1 MTTDLDSIIRVTA
14 TIEPSPAS
22 ARTFGRTLFAYTG
35 DASGTSRVAIAG
47 ARARD
52 LRVNRYDGIAAV
64 AEEYATAH
72 VVYEAAAAYFKQ
84 VPYPRDLLT
93 VGWHETGAKSYV
105 LGETGLSTAT
115 QLTDIKN
122 VGSSTFTIAG
132 QDVTVDLNVSGTG
145 DTGFAA
151 VATELQ
157 TEIRTV
163 SSPDLS
169 SVVVSYD
176 TTADAYLIDIPIG
189 VDIGGLPS
197 GEAAEAVGLGADGAY
212 YAGVA
217 AETAISATLDR
228 ARNEDDSWYW
238 IVLDPALSN
247 SATSETVATW
257 ASTQAKSA
265 FFDATGTGALVAAE
279 TTSQAYDLF
288 DLGYDRTD
296 IIWSNTLDYKAVQCA
311 AVFAG
316 WNPDGSGELPTL
328 FGKELEDAKPDVLS
342 SAQRAELERK
352 RINYYTTVGGDDI
365 VRQGVTV
372 DADYWIDTRVWIDWF
387 IKRVQD
393 DVFGLLKGSPRVP
406 LTERGVGQIQSVI
419 EAACEVGRD
428 NGGIAPGTVTETTA
442 NEIRRATGGD
452 FNGTLS
458 RGYLVQVGSVSAQPQ
473 VDREARKAP
482 PINVWLKGSGAVH
495 SLDIALSF
503 TQ

>member
-35 DASGTSRVAIAG
+35 DASGTSRAAIAG

-64 AEEYATAH
+64 AEEYATTH
-72 VVYEAAAAYFKQ
+72 VAYAAASAYFKQ

-93 VGWHETGAKSYV
+93 VGWHETGGKSYV
-105 LGETGLSTAT
+105 LGETGLSSAA
-115 QLTDIKN
+115 QLTTIKN
-122 VGSSTFTIAG
+122 VSSSTFTIAG
-132 QDVTVDLNVSGTG
+132 QDVTVDLNVTGTG

-157 TEIRTV
+157 TEIRTIT

-197 GEAAEAVGLGADGAY
+197 GEAAEAVGLGADAAY

-217 AETAISATLDR
+217 AETAITAALDR

-265 FFDATGTGALVAAE
+265 FFDATGTGALTAAE
-279 TTSQAYDLF
+279 TSSQAYDLF

-296 IIWSNTLDYKAVQCA
+296 VIWSNTLDYKAMQCA

-316 WNPDGSGELPTL
+316 WNPDGSGQVPT
-328 FGKELEDAKPDVLS
+328 A
-342 SAQRAELERK
+342 
-352 RINYYTTVGGDDI
+352 
-365 VRQGVTV
+365 VRQG
-372 DADYWIDTRVWIDWF
+372 
-387 IKRVQD
+387 
-393 DVFGLLKGSPRVP
+393 
-406 LTERGVGQIQSVI
+406 
-419 EAACEVGRD
+419 ACRCQ
-428 NGGIAPGTVTETTA
+428 A
-442 NEIRRATGGD
+442 
-452 FNGTLS
+452 
-458 RGYLVQVGSVSAQPQ
+458 
-473 VDREARKAP
+473 
-482 PINVWLKGSGAVH
+482 
-495 SLDIALSF
+495 
-503 TQ
+503 